1 MSTSLAQEFLL
12 APPGRMILLYRIA
25 RVVRLPREILIKSGP
40 PKGKATQQVTGNQIR
55 TGNGTKKSLVKLEPL
70 ERENAKAKNL
80 ESETARPAS
89 TGNRTRKSLIE
100 SETQDSKTVKQKK

>member
-1 MSTSLAQEFLL
+1 MSVGTAQQ
-12 APPGRMILLYRIA
+12 PGRQAPL
-25 RVVRLPREILIKSGP
+25 
-40 PKGKATQQVTGNQIR
+40 TGNQARKDLIE
-55 TGNGTKKSLVKLEPL
+55 SDSL

-100 SETQDSKTVKQKK
+100 SETQDSKTKKKNEGKRPEG